1 MLVLQVVSESTGGQY
16 LQFTRIQA
24 RGTDISFHFVEHIRI
39 TTLSR
44 GICQQHQKDPL
55 QAKKN
60 PHKLIKVHSPQSI
73 TKIVALV
80 HNNTL
85 SFALDLLGAN
95 LQHTDKTNLLLAL
108 SLDSNNLPSLNS
120 VLGIRQS
127 TPRGGKTG
135 SHKRCA
141 RQHESNGT
149 AVDLD
154 CRDGR
159 GVLVDEA
166 EMRDGRSV
174 DRLEEER
181 C

>member
-1 MLVLQVVSESTGGQY
+1 MHE
-16 LQFTRIQA
+16 
-24 RGTDISFHFVEHIRI
+24 
-39 TTLSR
+39 
-44 GICQQHQKDPL
+44 
-55 QAKKN
+55 
-60 PHKLIKVHSPQSI
+60 LIKVHPPQSI
-73 TKIVALV
+73 TKIVTLI

-108 SLDSNNLPSLNS
+108 SLDSNNLPSLDS
-120 VLGIRQS
+120 VLSIRQS
-127 TPRGGKTG
+127 TPRGGKAG

-141 RQHESNGT
+141 REHESNGT

-166 EMRDGRSV
+166 
-174 DRLEEER
+174 
-181 C
+181 